1 MRKYFSGLGFAVLLL
16 GASVAYGQQHRVDVD
31 DNGKVVTAHEHMH
44 AKAGHT
50 IVWGRKTG
58 ASKTWF
64 VKFAES
70 PCAEGNEF
78 GSDGAK
84 VCHINVVCKVK
95 GDAGCKA
102 YPYQSA
108 TGRAA
113 QMNDPDVIVDP

>member
-1 MRKYFSGLGFAVLLL
+1 MRAYCNGLGFAALLL
-16 GASVAYGQQHRVDVD
+16 AASVAYGQQHRVNVD
-31 DNGKVVTAHEHMH
+31 DGGKVIAAHEHMH
-44 AKAGHT
+44 AKSGHT
-50 IVWGRKTG
+50 ITWRRSTG
-58 ASKTWF
+58 SSKPWF
-64 VKFAES
+64 VRFTDS

-84 VCHINVVCKVK
+84 VCHINVVCKAQ
-95 GDAGCKA
+95 GDAGCRA